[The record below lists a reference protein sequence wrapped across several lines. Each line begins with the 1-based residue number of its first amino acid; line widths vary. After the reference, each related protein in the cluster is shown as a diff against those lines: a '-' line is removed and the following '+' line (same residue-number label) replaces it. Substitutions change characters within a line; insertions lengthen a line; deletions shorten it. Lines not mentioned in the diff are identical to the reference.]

1 MDLQVIL
8 LLVAALLI
16 AVALSQ
22 PIADRLSLSPT
33 VVLALVGIA
42 IGLTSIYLRRA
53 EGLGRFAAVAN
64 VIVNLPF
71 HADAFLYIFLPILVF
86 DAALNIEVR
95 RMAED
100 TAPILLLAVVA
111 VLVATVV
118 IGAALIPLI
127 AVPAIACFMLAS
139 IVATTDPVAVISI
152 FRDVGAP
159 SRLTRLVEGEALL
172 NDAVAITLFVMFLGT
187 LIRGQPLGLGAA
199 AVSFVRSFAGGI
211 AAGYIGA
218 RLIAGVLR
226 WLLDM
231 RLAQVTL
238 TLALPYLVYIV
249 AERQL
254 GVSGVMATLTAG
266 LVMTATA
273 QRRTSPDDWHFLH
286 ELWEQLAF
294 WASSLIFVFASL
306 LVPRMLFNVGWH
318 DVMLLAVLV
327 GAAMVARA
335 VVVFGLLPLMTWLRL
350 SPAIDNRFKAVI
362 LWGGLRGA
370 LTLVLALSVTENK
383 AVAPDV
389 QRFVAILATG
399 FVLLTLLVNGTTLR
413 LLIRLVGLDQLS
425 AIDQA
430 LRDQVLRLSRDRI
443 SDTVKAIGTGYEFP
457 AALISDVISHRA
469 TAEALA
475 PAEIAAPRD
484 RAVDQHQLL
493 LGLAALASHEREL
506 VLHHFGERTVSGRVV
521 EEMLAFAG
529 RLIDRIRVGDPAEYL
544 RAARPMVDFSRQFRF
559 THWVHRHFRI
569 EGPLVDRL
577 ADRFESLLV
586 QQIVLKELEPYIEEK
601 LVPLLGEQV
610 ASTLHEALRGRHE
623 MTGAALDALRQ
634 QYPAYAEELER
645 RILNKVWLRREDVEY
660 RALFE
665 DGVIGPE
672 LYSALRREVQLT
684 RNKVEERPR
693 LDLGLETRELI
704 AKVPIF
710 AKLTKEQLDTIA
722 HLLRPRF
729 AVPGEQLIRD
739 GDQADAM
746 YFISS
751 GGVEV
756 EVVGRKIPLNPGDF
770 FGEMALVT
778 GQRRRG
784 NVYARGYC
792 QLLVLREVDFKNL
805 LRSDRDIQTQIATV
819 ASARSMMNERAGA
832 VRSE

>member
-1 MDLQVIL
+1 MDLQIIL
-8 LLVAALLI
+8 LLIAALLI
-16 AVALSQ
+16 GVALSQ

-42 IGLTSIYLRRA
+42 IGLTSLYLMR
-53 EGLGRFAAVAN
+53 EGPGRFSAVAN

-71 HADAFLYIFLPILVF
+71 HSDAFLYIFLPILVF

-100 TAPILLLAVVA
+100 AVPILLLAVVA
-111 VLVATVV
+111 VLVGTVV
-118 IGAALIPLI
+118 IGAALIPLT

-139 IVATTDPVAVISI
+139 IVATTDPVAVIAI

-187 LIRGQPLGLGAA
+187 LIRGQPLSLGAA

-211 AAGYIGA
+211 AAGYVGA
-218 RLIAGVLR
+218 RLIASVMR

-266 LVMTATA
+266 LMMSATA
-273 QRRTSPDDWHFLH
+273 QRRMSPDDWHFLH

-306 LVPRMLFNVGWH
+306 LVPRMLFNAGWH
-318 DVMLLAVLV
+318 DAMLLAVLV
-327 GAAMVARA
+327 GAALVARA
-335 VVVFGLLPLMTWLRL
+335 AVVFGLLPLMTRLRL
-350 SPAIDNRFKAVI
+350 SPAISNRFKAVI

-383 AVAPDV
+383 AVAPEV
-389 QRFVAILATG
+389 QHFVAILATG
-399 FVLLTLLVNGTTLR
+399 FVLFTLLVNGTTLR
-413 LLIRLVGLDQLS
+413 LLILLVGLDRLS
-425 AIDQA
+425 AVDRA
-430 LRDQVLRLSRDRI
+430 LRDQVLRLARDRV
-443 SDTVKAIGTGYEFP
+443 SDTVSVIGAGYEFP
-457 AALISDVISHRA
+457 AALISDVIKHRTA
-469 TAEALA
+469 AEALS
-475 PAEIAAPRD
+475 PTDIAASRD
-484 RAVDQHQLL
+484 RESEKYQLL

-506 VLHHFGERTVSGRVV
+506 MLHHFGERTISGRVA
-521 EEMLAFAG
+521 EEMLASVG
-529 RLIDRIRVGDPAEYL
+529 RLIDRIRAGDPAEYL
-544 RAARPMVDFSRQFRF
+544 RAARPMVDFSRQFRLA
-559 THWVHRHFRI
+559 HWVHRHLRV
-569 EGPLVDRL
+569 EGLLVDRL

-586 QQIVLKELEPYIEEK
+586 QQIMLKELEPYIEEK
-601 LVPLLGEQV
+601 LVPLLGESL
-610 ASTLHEALRGRHE
+610 ASTLREALRSRHE

-645 RILNKVWLRREDVEY
+645 GILNKIWLRREDVEY

-684 RNKVEERPR
+684 RTEVEERPR
-693 LDLGLETRELI
+693 LDLGLKTRELI
-704 AKVPIF
+704 AKVPMF
-710 AKLTKEQLDTIA
+710 AILTKAQLDTIA
-722 HLLRPRF
+722 HLLQPRF
-729 AVPGEQLIRD
+729 ALPGEQLIRD
-739 GDQADAM
+739 GDYAEAM

-751 GGVEV
+751 GSVEV
-756 EVVGRKIPLNPGDF
+756 EVVGQKIRLNPGDF
-770 FGEMALVT
+770 FGEMALVS
-778 GQRRRG
+778 GRRRKG

-792 QLLVLREVDFKNL
+792 QLLVLRDLDFKNL
-805 LRSDRDIQTQIATV
+805 VRNDPDIQTQIATA

-832 VRSE
+832 KRPE